1 MPKKQAEIPEP
12 PWRTPRKAP
21 QVRKPLDRDLI
32 VDAAL
37 RICDEAG
44 LDAVTMRRVAQQLG
58 TGPASLYAHVADK
71 EELHA
76 LMLDR
81 VAGDIKARPVDPA
94 RWHKQLK
101 ELASE
106 AKRVLLTHRDLAR
119 AALGGIPSGPNS
131 LVLAEAVLALLR
143 AGKLPDRVA
152 AYAVELVFL
161 QINAAVLDE
170 ASYSH
175 GSAEAEMQAQVKQY
189 QAYLATL
196 PTDRFPNLTGLA
208 DLLTSGVV
216 DDRFDFRMDVLIAGL
231 RAQGKG

>member
-1 MPKKQAEIPEP
+1 
-12 PWRTPRKAP
+12 
-21 QVRKPLDRDLI
+21 
-32 VDAAL
+32 
-37 RICDEAG
+37 
-44 LDAVTMRRVAQQLG
+44 
-58 TGPASLYAHVADK
+58 VADK